1 MHTNNPLASISV
13 ETDVALPVA
22 MPQGRPR
29 PMPNVP
35 PRPRTV
41 LFPLAVS
48 PPWTDPNLPTGTPC
62 LACGESLVLHQPDIK
77 APERLLG
84 TCDDCGAWHLIDADR
99 GVTVLLP
106 DADGLRDAEDNG

>member
-1 MHTNNPLASISV
+1 MSI
-13 ETDVALPVA
+13 
-22 MPQGRPR
+22 
-29 PMPNVP
+29 VP

-48 PPWTDPNLPTGTPC
+48 PPWTETDLPTGTPC
-62 LACGESLVLHQPDIK
+62 LACGESLVLHQPDLN

-84 TCDDCGAWHLIDADR
+84 TCDACGAWHLVDADR

-106 DADGLRDAEDNG
+106 HADGLRNAEASG